1 VTVQLAADQPVGSTR
16 TLLRGTDGGGLVRR
30 TVLPGGLR
38 VITEAM
44 PTVRSVSFGI
54 WVGVGSRDET
64 PSLAGATHYLEHLL
78 FKGTK
83 RRDAMQIAAALDAV
97 GGEMNAFTAK
107 EYTCYYARVLDNDLP
122 LAVDVIC
129 DMVTSSLIASADVDS
144 ERGVILEEIAMHDDE
159 PGDAVHDIFA
169 ETVFGDSPLGRPV
182 LGSVESIESLSRQA
196 IAGYYRRRYR
206 PGALVIS
213 AAGNV
218 DHATVVRLVRRA
230 FERAGALGV
239 TDDRPAPPRLAARKS
254 QARARR
260 GRVSVVSRPTEQAN
274 LVLGGW
280 GVARTDDRRFA
291 LGVLNSA
298 LGGGMSSR
306 LFQEVREKRGL
317 AYSVYSYASQY
328 AETGLFGVYVGCLPK
343 KVDQVLELCR
353 TELASVGDGGITVE
367 ELERGKGQLR
377 GSLVLGLEDT
387 GSRMSRLGKSELVYG
402 ELMSV
407 DEILARID
415 AVTLDEARAVAQDV
429 AAAGGSSLAVI
440 GPFDHDQFVDAV
452 A

>member
-1 VTVQLAADQPVGSTR
+1 MRPSSGSCAA
-16 TLLRGTDGGGLVRR
+16 
-30 TVLPGGLR
+30 
-38 VITEAM
+38 
-44 PTVRSVSFGI
+44 
-54 WVGVGSRDET
+54 
-64 PSLAGATHYLEHLL
+64 H
-78 FKGTK
+78 
-83 RRDAMQIAAALDAV
+83 
-97 GGEMNAFTAK
+97 
-107 EYTCYYARVLDNDLP
+107 
-122 LAVDVIC
+122 
-129 DMVTSSLIASADVDS
+129 SS
-144 ERGVILEEIAMHDDE
+144 
-159 PGDAVHDIFA
+159 
-169 ETVFGDSPLGRPV
+169 
-182 LGSVESIESLSRQA
+182 
-196 IAGYYRRRYR
+196 
-206 PGALVIS
+206 
-213 AAGNV
+213 
-218 DHATVVRLVRRA
+218 
-230 FERAGALGV
+230 
-239 TDDRPAPPRLAARKS
+239 RPAPSVLQKIGQRPLGWLPAKAR
-254 QARARR
+254 ARARR

-343 KVDQVLELCR
+343 KVDQVLDLCR

-415 AVTLDEARAVAQDV
+415 AVTPGRRPRGCAGRGRCRRLFARGHRTVRSRPIRRRCRMIRVAVVGASGRMGGEVVRAVDAVDDMELV
-429 AAAGGSSLAVI
+429 AALGSDDPLSRLVDSGTEVVVDFTVPGAVMDTLEFVIAHGISAVI
-440 GPFDHDQFVDAV
+440 GTTGFDDKRLTTVQGWLAGDTIGRRHHRAEFRHRRRPDDAFR
-452 A
+452 